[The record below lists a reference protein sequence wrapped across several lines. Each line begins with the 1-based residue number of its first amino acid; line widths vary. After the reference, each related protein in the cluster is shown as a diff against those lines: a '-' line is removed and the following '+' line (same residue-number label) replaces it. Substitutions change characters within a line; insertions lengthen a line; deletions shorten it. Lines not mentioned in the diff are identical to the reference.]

1 MILLQSYSPIKDIM
15 VDISLPL
22 IYAVKDKST
31 NVITLGRFTEEDVTE
46 EFFSHFLKMLE
57 KSTCDISK
65 YLFLIHKHS
74 EQFKNCTCNATFEI
88 VNKNFETR
96 KMRLVG
102 SENIARYLRTHDVDS
117 NFHVTVAK

>member
-1 MILLQSYSPIKDIM
+1 MILLQSYSPTKDIM
-15 VDISLPL
+15 VDISVPL
-22 IYAVKDKST
+22 IYAVKNKST
-31 NVITLGRFTEEDVTE
+31 NVITLGRFTEKDVTDA
-46 EFFSHFLKMLE
+46 FFTHFIRMLE

-65 YLFLIHKHS
+65 YLFLIHNHS
-74 EQFKNCTCNATFEI
+74 EQFKDCTCNATFEF
-88 VNKNFETR
+88 VDKNFETR